1 MVNKMKQKIDKFGNL
16 TIPLFEIDDK
26 ECEDKFIYFYLGL
39 DKEVKKVIENAF
51 YKCFTQKL
59 LTDQNPEIIK
69 HEENGVTYI
78 EVHPKDILANIEVI
92 KKVLSSESD

>member
-39 DKEVKKVIENAF
+39 DKEENNR
-51 YKCFTQKL
+51 KC
-59 LTDQNPEIIK
+59 
-69 HEENGVTYI
+69 
-78 EVHPKDILANIEVI
+78 IL
-92 KKVLSSESD
+92 